1 MPPATASPAPL
12 EPELLSDQLRSGIC
26 DDIDF
31 SVMQPIYGDPSPFGV
46 AENRTNEWVR
56 CVLASHGLV
65 DGEIQRPGGIA
76 VAHFEVF
83 RTAELAEEAYE
94 EGSTPTSDVL
104 TGIDQLAVDQATS
117 TVSSGNVKI
126 MMITDNVD
134 IEVEITTPGGT
145 EALGDLADEQR
156 AAAMQ
161 LAESVIAAF
170 QSQAEPVR

>member
-1 MPPATASPAPL
+1 MPPATESPAPL
-12 EPELLSDQLRSGIC
+12 EPELLWDQLRS
-26 DDIDF
+26 
-31 SVMQPIYGDPSPFGV
+31 
-46 AENRTNEWVR
+46 
-56 CVLASHGLV
+56 
-65 DGEIQRPGGIA
+65 
-76 VAHFEVF
+76 
-83 RTAELAEEAYE
+83 
-94 EGSTPTSDVL
+94 PTSDVL